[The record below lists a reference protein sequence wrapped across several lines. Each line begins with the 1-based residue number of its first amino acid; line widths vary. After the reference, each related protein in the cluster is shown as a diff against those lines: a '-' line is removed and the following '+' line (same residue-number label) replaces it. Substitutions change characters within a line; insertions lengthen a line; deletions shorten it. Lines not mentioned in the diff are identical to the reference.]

1 MRASDDELIDRS
13 RAGDRDAYGELL
25 ARHQL
30 VALRIGYAIA
40 GDDAEDAV
48 QEAMVKAFRHLD
60 RFRTGAPFRPWFLAI
75 VTNEAHNRRRDH
87 SRHRTLE
94 LRVTTNSMVRGDAP
108 SAEDG
113 AVRNGQRAM
122 LLTAFARLPDR
133 DREVVALRYFAELS
147 EAETAQTLGC
157 AIGTVKSRLSRAVGR
172 LRITLGEES
181 HD

>member
-1 MRASDDELIDRS
+1 
-13 RAGDRDAYGELL
+13 
-25 ARHQL
+25 
-30 VALRIGYAIA
+30 
-40 GDDAEDAV
+40 
-48 QEAMVKAFRHLD
+48 
-60 RFRTGAPFRPWFLAI
+60 
-75 VTNEAHNRRRDH
+75 
-87 SRHRTLE
+87 
-94 LRVTTNSMVRGDAP
+94 MVRGDAP